1 MGLNMLGLRLLSLA
15 VVAVGT
21 TVALDSAASARSP
34 IDYGFDPKG
43 ALMMDLVNQKRK
55 Y

>member
-1 MGLNMLGLRLLSLA
+1 MLGLRLLSLA

-21 TVALDSAASARSP
+21 TVALDSAARARSP